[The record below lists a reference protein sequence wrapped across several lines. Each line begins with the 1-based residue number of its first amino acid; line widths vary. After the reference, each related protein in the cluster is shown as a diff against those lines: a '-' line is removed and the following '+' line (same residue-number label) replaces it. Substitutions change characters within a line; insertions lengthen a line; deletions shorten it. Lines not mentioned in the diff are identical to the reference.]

1 MSPIPRQS
9 RRRTVLI
16 NPRFQIGA
24 ALLFTAVLV
33 LGGTLFA
40 VLIFQGVR
48 DALRDASVQGH
59 FRFDTPYQVVGDR
72 VVRQLILL
80 FSVVTLAWTAAFLLF
95 VRRLRNGMTRLLEV
109 LRMSGEGD
117 LSTAT
122 NASGHR
128 DLAVFG
134 VQLDSGR
141 EYALD
146 RIREIRAEV
155 QLLRKEPL
163 PPEEFQDR
171 WDALKERIGRGT
183 P

>member
-1 MSPIPRQS
+1 MSPLPRQS

-16 NPRFQIGA
+16 NPRLQIGA
-24 ALLFTAVLV
+24 AILFTAVLV

-40 VLIFQGVR
+40 VLIFQGAR
-48 DALRDASVQGH
+48 DALRDASFQGH
-59 FRFDTPYQVVGDR
+59 FRIDSPYQVVGDR
-72 VVRQLILL
+72 LVRQLIFL
-80 FSVVTLAWTAAFLLF
+80 FSVVTLAGTAVFLFL
-95 VRRLRNGMTRLLEV
+95 VRRLRTGMNRLLEV
-109 LRMSGEGD
+109 FRLSGEGD

-128 DLAVFG
+128 DLAIFG
-134 VQLDSGR
+134 VQFDAVR

-155 QLLRKEPL
+155 ELLRKDPV
-163 PPEEFQDR
+163 PPEEFQER

>member
-1 MSPIPRQS
+1 MSPLPRQS

-16 NPRFQIGA
+16 NPRLQIGA
-24 ALLFTAVLV
+24 GLLFTAVVV
-33 LGGTLFA
+33 LGGILFA
-40 VLIFQGVR
+40 VLIFQGAR

-59 FRFDTPYQVVGDR
+59 FRFDAPYQVVGDR
-72 VVRQLILL
+72 LVRQLLLL
-80 FSVVTLAWTAAFLLF
+80 FSVVTLAGTAAFLLL
-95 VRRLRNGMTRLLEV
+95 VRRFRTGMNRLLEV

-128 DLAVFG
+128 DVAVFG
-134 VQLDSGR
+134 VQLDAVR

-155 QLLRKEPL
+155 QLLRKEPV
-163 PPEEFQDR
+163 PPEEFQER
-171 WDALKERIGRGT
+171 WDALKENIGRGT